1 MTQEH
6 DLRHSAP
13 CRPWGK
19 QSEEVIAK
27 DHLHRLI
34 QCNALVGN
42 ADKMHQAAA
51 VKKHAKCYS
60 TEGKHERPWL
70 KTRQIVQSID
80 IDGGV
85 NDGSRDTD
93 NKNKKE

>member
-1 MTQEH
+1 M
-6 DLRHSAP
+6 
-13 CRPWGK
+13 
-19 QSEEVIAK
+19 
-27 DHLHRLI
+27 
-34 QCNALVGN
+34 
-42 ADKMHQAAA
+42 
-51 VKKHAKCYS
+51 
-60 TEGKHERPWL
+60 L

>member
-1 MTQEH
+1 
-6 DLRHSAP
+6 
-13 CRPWGK
+13 
-19 QSEEVIAK
+19 
-27 DHLHRLI
+27 
-34 QCNALVGN
+34 
-42 ADKMHQAAA
+42 MHQAAA